1 MRYMIITYMTRAQ
14 GRDQKTQQDE
24 LVQVAKRVR
33 PRDLDSA
40 SVILDFQTRS
50 VLKSS
55 VGDQIA
61 PRDFQRIRDYYHQHY
76 SDVIDQLENVYDE
89 KQDNPG

>member
-1 MRYMIITYMTRAQ
+1 MRDMIITYMTRAQ
-14 GRDQKTQQDE
+14 GRGQKTQQDE

-55 VGDQIA
+55 VGDQVA

-76 SDVIDQLENVYDE
+76 ADVIDQLEKARDE
-89 KQDNPG
+89 KQDNTG

>member
-1 MRYMIITYMTRAQ
+1 MRYMIITYMARIQ
-14 GRDQKTQQDE
+14 RRDKKIQQDE
-24 LVQVAKRVR
+24 IVQVAKRIR

-61 PRDFQRIRDYYHQHY
+61 PRDFQRIRDYYHRHY
-76 SDVIDQLENVYDE
+76 PDVIDQLENAYHE

>member
-14 GRDQKTQQDE
+14 GRGQKTQQDE

-40 SVILDFQTRS
+40 SVILDFDTRS

-76 SDVIDQLENVYDE
+76 PDVIDQLENARDE
-89 KQDNPG
+89 KQDNPS